1 MALMRQSFDIW
12 AGQER
17 GKLLCRVI
25 EKRRLRS
32 AFSSWKREAER
43 VATLDQARP
52 PFVAS
57 SNLKVLHKSLSRWRD
72 VLGRR
77 RNMAL
82 KADLI
87 FEIRSK
93 SALFKKWRA
102 ASNKEIENVAIAQ
115 KAYTF
120 FTLRKMFKSW
130 KVAMSHHRM
139 FDFIDVHEKQQMRR
153 VLGVMRARV
162 AQTQLDDQAIAI
174 FQASQDKV
182 SWPNRKLESAADA
195 SSGSWPAFSRSGLSA

>member
-1 MALMRQSFDIW
+1 MALIRQSFDIW

-32 AFSSWKREAER
+32 AFTTWKRGTER
-43 VATLDQARP
+43 VAALDLARP
-52 PFVAS
+52 SFVAS

-77 RNMAL
+77 RNLAL

-93 SALFKKWRA
+93 SALFNKWRT
-102 ASNKEIENVAIAQ
+102 ASNKEIENVAVAQ

-120 FTLRKMFKSW
+120 FTLRKMFQSW
-130 KVAMSHHRM
+130 KVAMLHHRM
-139 FDFIDVHEKQQMRR
+139 FDFIDIHEKQQMRR
-153 VLGVMRARV
+153 VLEVMRARV
-162 AQTQLDDQAIAI
+162 AQTRLDDQAISI
-174 FQASQDKV
+174 FQVSQNKV
-182 SWPNRKLESAADA
+182 
-195 SSGSWPAFSRSGLSA
+195 GLSGQETGKCS